1 MSKKLYALISGL
13 IDAGAIA
20 ASALLAFFQPP
31 MFGAWIGAVGIVK
44 VAANDILLLFVSDG
58 TQSKK

>member
-20 ASALLAFFQPP
+20 ASALLAYFQPP

-44 VAANDILLLFVSDG
+44 VAANDILLLFVDD
-58 TQSKK
+58 TKSKK